1 MRKESSMN
9 IAVLGAGNIGGTMGK
24 KWAEAGHDVVFGV
37 RNPSGPKVVALLEEI
52 SGNARADSV
61 TDALAFGE
69 VVLVAI
75 PYDAVASVVVAHAE
89 ALAGKIII
97 DATNRFG
104 APVVNNLETIRRA
117 VPTARLFRAFN
128 SLGWEIFAKPRFGE
142 VQVDHFYCGPDDEN
156 RPTVEQLIADVG
168 VRPIWVGGLE
178 SAPVV
183 DALGTLWVTLAFR
196 RGRGRGIAFKMLER

>member
-1 MRKESSMN
+1 MK
-9 IAVLGAGNIGGTMGK
+9 ITVLGAGHIGGTMGR
-24 KWAEAGHDVVFGV
+24 KWAAAGHEVVFGV
-37 RNPSGPKVVALLEEI
+37 RDVSSPRVAALLEEI
-52 SGNARADSV
+52 PGKVRAGNVADAV
-61 TDALAFGE
+61 AFGD

-75 PYDAVASVVVAHAE
+75 PYDAVAVIVATHADK
-89 ALAGKIII
+89 LAGKIII
-97 DATNRFG
+97 DATNKFG

-128 SLGWEIFAKPRFGE
+128 SLGWEIFARPRFGE
-142 VQVDHFYCGPDDEN
+142 VQVDHFYCGPDDED
-156 RPTVEQLIADVG
+156 RPAVEQLIADVG

-196 RGRGRGIAFKMLER
+196 RGRGRNIAFKMIEG

>member
-1 MRKESSMN
+1 MN
-9 IAVLGAGNIGGTMGK
+9 ITVLGAGNIGGTMGE

-37 RNPSGPKVVALLEEI
+37 RDASSPKVTTLLSEI
-52 SGNARADSV
+52 AGNARAASV
-61 TDALAFGE
+61 ADALAFGD

-75 PYDAVASVVVAHAE
+75 PYDAVAAVVAAHAE
-89 ALAGKIII
+89 ALAGKVII
-97 DATNRFG
+97 DATNSFG
-104 APVVNNLETIRRA
+104 APVVNNLETIRQT

-128 SLGWEIFAKPRFGE
+128 SLGWEIFARPRFGE
-142 VQVDHFYCGPDDEN
+142 VQVDHFYCGPDDED

-168 VRPIWVGGLE
+168 VRPVWVGGLE

-196 RGRGRGIAFKMLER
+196 RGLGRDIAFKMLER